1 MATCYITE
9 FGFMAKDRMGSAVLA
24 GVLPAVA
31 EQTVAVGAEAKSAA
45 FQTGTRFIRVN
56 TDAVCSI
63 KGGPSATTTATTASM
78 RLDAG
83 ATEYFSVQPGDV
95 LSVIANT

>member
-31 EQTVAVGAEAKSAA
+31 EQTVAVGAEVESAA
-45 FQTGTRFIRVN
+45 FNIGTRFIRVH
-56 TDAVCSI
+56 TDAICSI
-63 KGGPSATTTATTASM
+63 KAGAPGVTATTASM

-83 ATEYFSVQPGDV
+83 QTEYFSVQPGDV